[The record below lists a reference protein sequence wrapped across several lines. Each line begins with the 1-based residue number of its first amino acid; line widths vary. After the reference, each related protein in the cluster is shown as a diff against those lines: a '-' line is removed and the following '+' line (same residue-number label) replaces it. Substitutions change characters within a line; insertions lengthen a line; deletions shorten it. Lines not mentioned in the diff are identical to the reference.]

1 MINVL
6 VEADCD
12 WKKADFEQQ
21 GTLLDGMSERVCVRR
36 VVQRMWNLYSLGI
49 YGVKKFRNVT
59 LYLKS
64 IM

>member
-21 GTLLDGMSERVCVRR
+21 GTLLDGVSERVCVRR
-36 VVQRMWNLYSLGI
+36 VVP
-49 YGVKKFRNVT
+49 KNVEF
-59 LYLKS
+59 
-64 IM
+64 I